1 MSLATLVSAPA
12 EYSSR
17 QKVWLAVGAVLTFAV
32 LFLATQ
38 AVLAGSVTSGSYSG
52 TALDGVW
59 QMLTEFVEGPIGRII
74 TLLIIVVGVAAGIL
88 TQSLGAFA
96 VGVGAALG
104 LSFAP
109 EIINGLLGATLQAS
123 HVVATNVVPV
133 VAQVTPLVGG

>member
-1 MSLATLVSAPA
+1 MSIATLVSTPV
-12 EYSSR
+12 EFSTR
-17 QKVWLAVGAVLTFAV
+17 QKAWLAVGAVLSFCVLLFA
-32 LFLATQ
+32 AEM
-38 AVLAGSVTSGSYSG
+38 AMAGTVTSGGYSG
-52 TALDGVW
+52 TALDSVW

-109 EIINGLLGATLQAS
+109 EIINGLLGATLEAGQT
-123 HVVATNVVPV
+123 VVTHVVPV
-133 VAQVTPLVGG
+133 MMQLTPLVGA